1 MYANWSAVCYTWES
15 SKVYSWSTLARSLS
29 SLSGPRVGTEDDGWA
44 EVSRAVVNL
53 SITSLLL
60 NMIPWYWRHTSSEA
74 FDMSCA
80 YSHYVCTNK
89 IVSLY
94 HSKTIESLS
103 FNFAMRPIMSEG
115 NGITVL
121 EFCFW
126 TLFFKRWKMCPHIS
140 IFLWVKRSYKKIVLG
155 ADNVIRLVIGYKL
168 LIITWARVLIS

>member
-15 SKVYSWSTLARSLS
+15 SKVYSWSILARSLS

-94 HSKTIESLS
+94 HSKT
-103 FNFAMRPIMSEG
+103 
-115 NGITVL
+115 TQK
-121 EFCFW
+121 
-126 TLFFKRWKMCPHIS
+126 FKPWLCNEAHYEWGEWHGCS
-140 IFLWVKRSYKKIVLG
+140 
-155 ADNVIRLVIGYKL
+155 
-168 LIITWARVLIS
+168 RVLLLNALLQKVEDVSTYINLFVSKETVQKDCPWSGQCRQISDWI